1 MKQLNAMMTSENDS
15 NECKPLPRVGRHVM
29 NRKMDDLLSS
39 NMSLHA
45 RVILACTG
53 INDYNNN

>member
-1 MKQLNAMMTSENDS
+1 MMTSENDS